1 MTQSSTQ
8 LPIEQYNEA
17 ALYLLIR
24 EDKDHVFKVLF
35 ENYSSALLG
44 HLIQMLKSKEDAEE
58 ALQESFIK
66 IWKNLEAYD
75 PSKGRVFTWMLRI
88 VRNTGIDYVR
98 KNKNLRARQSKTEL
112 ENVSLKGSEIKL
124 EDAGL
129 MAIIERLDDNQK
141 FLVHKLIFEGYT
153 QQEISDEFDI
163 PLGTVKSRFRA
174 AMKKLRENLSE
185 EQFASILLL
194 LNYLLRP

>member
-1 MTQSSTQ
+1 MTQSMIN
-8 LPIEQYNEA
+8 LPAEQYNET

-24 EDKDHVFKVLF
+24 EDKERVFKVLF
-35 ENYSSALLG
+35 ENYSAALLG
-44 HLIQMLKSKEDAEE
+44 HLSQMLRNHEDAEE

-66 IWKNLEAYD
+66 IWKNLESYD

-88 VRNTGIDYVR
+88 VRNTGIDFVR
-98 KNKNLRARQSKTEL
+98 KNKNKQSKQSKTEL
-112 ENVSLKGSEIKL
+112 ENVSLPGSESRI

-141 FLVHKLIFEGYT
+141 FLVHKLIFEGFT
-153 QQEISDEFDI
+153 QQEVADEFDI

-194 LNYLLRP
+194 LNYLLKS